1 MTGFYS
7 YLESIMPVKRIL
19 ISLAVG
25 MVSFLIVL
33 ISGLTS
39 DFVRGTTVA
48 SRTFSAFSFTSLA
61 CFIFLMSCEE
71 YAIFKTKR
79 ELEHFVDDAQIAPTD
94 EEFNRAEYLHE
105 DDDSTESTATNDLPD
120 ESDATEEAVFRPI
133 DFGGLSS
140 QLGTRN

>member
-94 EEFNRAEYLHE
+94 EDFNRAEYLHE